1 MKTELRLS
9 VPSFSRMPA
18 LLRGF
23 ERKFF
28 HEVHPPSAGWLPAH
42 PSSMMKTLALSL
54 LLPVCLLM
62 FTQSA
67 LAQTSP
73 VISITVTPPAGTAA
87 APLFVIDSDSGT
99 APQTRNTIP
108 ATVTVTF
115 QRSSTGATTS
125 FRIQGDLLPASGTTA
140 LGVDSTTRN
149 SASQK
154 VDLKG
159 TGTVTHTFT
168 LNLKPTVALGAGATH
183 RVRANVQQLPSNSF
197 VFSNTGA
204 SSTSAGFTVVHFRDS
219 TTSTNLNVHA
229 HLSAAATISKGF
241 ALVTNTA
248 QDDFTVSLPLLI
260 TRYDLGD
267 VARTLNL
274 RTLVTLEDDLGASI
288 ALASGAEVQTTLTS
302 LSAFNSGTPNTPA
315 TRSLTLTRSFLPSAP
330 LDSVN
335 RTYRVRVR
343 VEIQEDAFNT
353 TALRDLGNLVNLS
366 SQRLLHFNGTLRFA
380 GGAQASMT
388 SISNTPTAG
397 AFEPNPPSKVSLAT
411 NRVRTVLSL
420 SGGALTGQAGM
431 TFGSI
436 TNLDARLAPDGTAEV
451 VTIPVTNVK
460 PPPGTELSGTFGRIK
475 VSYASPCLTSAG
487 LVVDAVINLP
497 QGLGFTGGRATS
509 RNKLLRLLPAVAA
522 VTLGSELRHTGT
534 LNGSITGADAWVFDE
549 ARPLWFRVT
558 SFSFATNGE
567 LSFANPAAE
576 WAHKN
581 AFTQL
586 NNQQTGGQ
594 HQAAAMA
601 DRLTNDGWLKSV
613 EATSGTVAFTAA
625 TDGTARTTG
634 VKLTLGKGE
643 VRPHFPSAPAGSPD
657 LRLLWT
663 VSGNVEIENGK
674 IKAGSTLT
682 GAQSFTVAHE
692 SACEKEGCPEPEQSL
707 RTVICTPQ
715 GGVFQL
721 TPDGGLECVANL
733 GTSFA
738 LAWDRRGSAE
748 AFSHQTGKF
757 SAASFF
763 MPGHQGYVA
772 ETRLA
777 DARAPGA
784 LLNAGLAGQ
793 TLVYPQTR
801 AYLEGQGLY
810 AGLNFT
816 VSSGAQVEGEIR
828 IADMKSGILLPLRT
842 NVSKYY
848 ARRSG
853 VSGRHVAQAA
863 PDALT
868 LYGYPFGFTKMEM
881 AFLSNSMDGVAEPS
895 RVNGEVQVPKVKQQT
910 ETEFTQKF
918 TGLKIACLGALGG
931 AEIDPTDTAPKPLS
945 YWNGSISPK
954 AIQFVPEPPLLGD
967 CGSGNRLLAMLVES
981 SVANIEEP
989 LFGSLV
995 FRNTGNLTG
1004 LQPASLGMDGRL
1016 GLPGVV
1022 KMRGPRKG
1030 GSDAEPE
1037 FETYEMWPMS
1047 KLYFNDALDARAPDT
1062 GFVTFGALCNVPF
1075 YEDLEVQVI
1084 TSANSAS
1091 TLAPFHLASGWSE
1104 NGLTYSNSLF
1114 FDSAHRGFPPA
1125 DQNVTFLQYRN
1136 PDPNSA
1142 NFRIVAKQSI
1152 FGILDI
1158 KDKLTWNA
1166 VTRDFSAD
1174 PVPKE
1179 NLLVLSLEHE
1189 LLYLSAERAELTF
1202 GAQFADLKH
1211 LNLANAAVEGVERL
1225 HNTAHARVN
1234 QGARRLRRGIDR
1246 LDDLVEDRL
1255 DEWIEDYSEAVT
1267 TAIFNKLHKAFED
1280 SYNANVINGPL
1291 GYPEWVDRQNGKLKD
1306 VVEKA
1311 LETGGIEEIT
1321 APLRESL
1328 GDLANNLE
1336 GTNDLLSDIQDALDQ
1351 AILTLD
1357 IVAGGFLVDGQDN
1370 PLNTVFTRQPDGSL
1384 SPTIEGENARLG
1396 FISENPETGQREIAS
1411 NLVREFVKASLPPN
1425 LANLA
1430 DSIFARS
1437 GAKTAADEALN
1448 ELMAEADPALDSIT
1462 GTLQQVKI
1470 VLVDTRNQVAA
1481 AQGFGEEI
1489 QRVVEASGE
1498 RLDDIVAEVRET
1510 IFSFMDE
1517 AAERAVGGPLDAG
1530 QKVIGLFQEFSEKTL
1545 SDLLKATL
1553 RDALMESGIVQ
1564 DIQHLLRQRLAELRH
1579 HLHDAIDQI
1588 YARLSKITKKIAKK
1602 FLAPIDEQVNK
1613 ILGDLPDVLGAGS
1626 VDGYADIAGDTLRR
1640 LRLDAKVEL
1649 SLPEKMQLE
1658 AFFEMSCFDSSTDL
1672 EATQGCPA
1680 ANGEK
1685 TVEVRVAAL
1694 DIPLSWTPSVEPSAD
1709 TVAEAAGGANPNA
1722 EENND
1727 ELRASLG
1734 IWFGFAGGEPNS
1746 IGGSFEMTSGE
1757 FDFES
1762 VVVSDVRAAVAIG
1775 FEQAYLAAGVRVKV
1789 SEYQGSGGVFF
1800 GRTCSIEPL
1809 RLVDPDAAA
1818 VLGDPPFTGAYV
1830 AGEVWVPISEVA
1842 FGVPATCMF
1851 TVSAGV
1857 GAGVFYFADGPVF
1870 GGRLD
1875 LGISGEALCAV
1886 TFSADLGMV
1895 GVLTPTG
1902 FNYRGVVTV
1911 SARVGP
1917 CPLCAPFDRSF
1928 PVNYKDGN
1936 WSFE

>member
-1 MKTELRLS
+1 
-9 VPSFSRMPA
+9 MPA

-99 APQTRNTIP
+99 APQTRNTIA
-108 ATVTVTF
+108 ATVTVTM
-115 QRSSTGATTS
+115 QRSTAATS
-125 FRIQGDLLPASGTTA
+125 AVFRMQGDLLPSSS
-140 LGVDSTTRN
+140 STPVSLISSSRN
-149 SASQK
+149 SAVQTI
-154 VDLKG
+154 DLKG
-159 TGTVTHTFT
+159 TGTVTRTFT
-168 LNLKPTVALGAGATH
+168 LNLKPNEALGAGAAF
-183 RVRANVQQLPSNSF
+183 RVRAQLQVETTTK
-197 VFSNTGA
+197 VFSNVG
-204 SSTSAGFTVVHFRDS
+204 SSVTSGSFTVVHYRDS

-241 ALVTNTA
+241 ALTTNA
-248 QDDFTVSLPLLI
+248 SQRDFEVRVPLLI

-267 VARTLNL
+267 GARPINL
-274 RTLVTLEDDLGASI
+274 RTIVTLEDDLGAQI
-288 ALASGAEVQTTLTS
+288 PLASNANVLTTLSS
-302 LSAFNSGTPNTPA
+302 LLASNTGTPNTPA
-315 TRSLTLTRSFLPSAP
+315 TRSLILTRSFRPVAQ

-335 RTYRVRVR
+335 RTYRVRVK
-343 VEIQEDAFNT
+343 VEIQDDAVNT

-366 SQRLLHFNGTLRFA
+366 NQRLLHFNGTLRFT
-380 GGAQASMT
+380 GGAVATMT
-388 SISNTPTAG
+388 AISNTPTAG
-397 AFEPNPPSKVSLAT
+397 ALEPNPPSKVSLAT
-411 NRVRTVLSL
+411 NRIRTVLSL

-451 VTIPVTNVK
+451 VAMPVTTVNQ
-460 PPPGTELSGTFGRIK
+460 PPGIELSGTFGRIK
-475 VSYASPCLTSAG
+475 VSYASPRLTSAG

-497 QGLGFTGGRATS
+497 QGLGFTGERATS
-509 RNKLLRLLPAVAA
+509 RNKLLRLLPAVSA
-522 VTLGSELRHTGT
+522 VTLSSDLRHTGT

-558 SFSFATNGE
+558 KFFFATNGE

-576 WAHKN
+576 WAHKG
-581 AFTQL
+581 AFKQL
-586 NNQQTGGQ
+586 NDQQIRGE
-594 HQAAAMA
+594 HQVPTMA

-634 VKLTLGKGE
+634 VKLTLGEGE

-657 LRLLWT
+657 LLLEWI
-663 VSGNVEIENGK
+663 SGNAEIENGK

-692 SACEKEGCPEPEQSL
+692 SACQKEGCPQPAPSL
-707 RTVICTPQ
+707 RTVTCSPEEGI
-715 GGVFQL
+715 FLL
-721 TPDGGLECVANL
+721 TPDGGLACATDF
-733 GTSFA
+733 GAPFA
-738 LAWDRRGSAE
+738 LAWDRRENAE
-748 AFSHQTGKF
+748 EFSHQTGKF
-757 SAASFF
+757 SAATFF
-763 MPGHQGYVA
+763 MPGHQSYVA
-772 ETRLA
+772 EASLP

-784 LLNAGLAGQ
+784 LLNAGLFGQ
-793 TLVYPQTR
+793 TLVYPHTR
-801 AYLEGQGLY
+801 AYLEGRGLY

-816 VSSGAQVEGEIR
+816 VTSGAEVVGEIR
-828 IADMKSGILLPLRT
+828 VADMTSGIELPLRPQ
-842 NVSKYY
+842 VSKYY

-895 RVNGEVQVPKVKQQT
+895 RVNGEVQVPKVKEQT

-931 AEIDPTDTAPKPLS
+931 AEIDPTDRSAKPLS

-954 AIQFVPEPPLLGD
+954 AIQFVPENPLLGD
-967 CGSGNRLLAMLVES
+967 CAAGTRLLAMLVES

-1075 YEDLEVQVI
+1075 YEDLEVQVL
-1084 TSANSAS
+1084 TSANHAD
-1091 TLAPFHLASGWSE
+1091 TAAPFHLASGWRE
-1104 NGLTYSNSLF
+1104 NGLTYANSLF
-1114 FDSAHRGFPPA
+1114 FDSAHRGLPPA

-1136 PDPNSA
+1136 PAPNSPD
-1142 NFRIVAKQSI
+1142 FRIVAKQSI

-1158 KDKLTWNA
+1158 EDKLTWNA
-1166 VTRDFSAD
+1166 LTRDFSAD
-1174 PVPKE
+1174 PTQKLP
-1179 NLLVLSLEHE
+1179 LLVLSLEHE

-1225 HNTAHARVN
+1225 HTAAHVRVN

-1255 DEWIEDYSEAVT
+1255 DQWIEQYSEGIT
-1267 TAIFNKLHKAFED
+1267 TAIFNKLHRAFED
-1280 SYNANVINGPL
+1280 SYNAHVINGPL

-1306 VVEKA
+1306 VVNQA
-1311 LETGGIEEIT
+1311 LEQGGIEGVT
-1321 APLRESL
+1321 QPLREQL
-1328 GDLANNLE
+1328 RRLTDNLE
-1336 GTNDLLSDIQDALDQ
+1336 GSNSLLGEVKDALDQ

-1411 NLVREFVKASLPPN
+1411 NLVRELVKASLPPD
-1425 LANLA
+1425 LAHLA
-1430 DSIFARS
+1430 DAIFALT
-1437 GAKTAADEALN
+1437 GAPTVADQALN
-1448 ELMAEADPALDSIT
+1448 ELIAEADPALDSIT
-1462 GTLQQVKI
+1462 EVLQQVKG

-1481 AQGFGEEI
+1481 VQGLGEEL
-1489 QRVVEASGE
+1489 QRVVDASEA
-1498 RLDDIVAEVRET
+1498 RLNSIVNEVRDS
-1510 IFSFMDE
+1510 IFTFFDE

-1613 ILGDLPDVLGAGS
+1613 ILGKLPDVLGAGS
-1626 VDGYADIAGDTLRR
+1626 VDGYADIVGDTLRR

-1680 ANGEK
+1680 ANGDK